1 MQVDIDSLGRRRS
14 SYNIE
19 LVKGG
24 AKATG
29 SASKVDLLKSALE
42 ISHHRASNSS
52 SLSKYDKM
60 SNQSLNRKR
69 ADSAPKLN
77 PNTVKNVSHPALITV
92 VDEVRRAFS
101 RRARERNS

>member
-1 MQVDIDSLGRRRS
+1 MGRRRS

-19 LVKGG
+19 YLKGS
-24 AKATG
+24 KATG

-52 SLSKYDKM
+52 GLSKYDKT

-77 PNTVKNVSHPALITV
+77 PNSTKNVSHPALITV
-92 VDEVRRAFS
+92 VDEVRIRIGLL
-101 RRARERNS
+101 

>member
-1 MQVDIDSLGRRRS
+1 MGRRRS

-19 LVKGG
+19 YLKGS
-24 AKATG
+24 KATG

-52 SLSKYDKM
+52 GLSKYDKT

-77 PNTVKNVSHPALITV
+77 PNSTKNVSHPALITV
-92 VDEVRRAFS
+92 VDEVRIQIGLL
-101 RRARERNS
+101 

>member
-1 MQVDIDSLGRRRS
+1 MGRRRS

-19 LVKGG
+19 YLKGS
-24 AKATG
+24 KATG

-52 SLSKYDKM
+52 GLSKYDKT

-77 PNTVKNVSHPALITV
+77 PNSTKNVSHPALITV
-92 VDEVRRAFS
+92 VDEVRIQIGS
-101 RRARERNS
+101 L

>member
-1 MQVDIDSLGRRRS
+1 MFPHNPQHDLDSLGRRRS

-19 LVKGG
+19 LVKGS
-24 AKATG
+24 KNTG

-52 SLSKYDKM
+52 GLSKYDKT
-60 SNQSLNRKR
+60 SNTSLNRKR

-77 PNTVKNVSHPALITV
+77 PNNSTKNVSHPALITV
-92 VDEVRRAFS
+92 VDEVSGQGTRI
-101 RRARERNS
+101 

>member
-1 MQVDIDSLGRRRS
+1 MKAELDSLGRRRS

-19 LVKGG
+19 LVKGH
-24 AKATG
+24 KSTG

-52 SLSKYDKM
+52 GLSKYDKM

-77 PNTVKNVSHPALITV
+77 PNSTKNVSHPALITV
-92 VDEVRRAFS
+92 VDEVSGEF
-101 RRARERNS
+101 